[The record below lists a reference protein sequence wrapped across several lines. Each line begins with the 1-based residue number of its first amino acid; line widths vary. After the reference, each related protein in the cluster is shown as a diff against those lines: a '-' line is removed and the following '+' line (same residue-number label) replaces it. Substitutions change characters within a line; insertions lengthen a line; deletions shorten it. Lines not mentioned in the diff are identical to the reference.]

1 MPGRPARRATSAT
14 LFTTVVPETGR
25 DSPNADG
32 SPMMTRCAVVGLAL
46 MLSAS
51 GTRAQDGTEPAK
63 EESAAPQLRFT
74 LSPRGEYAFESDLDD
89 QDAEAAVGRAGLGS
103 GLSYQATDRLT
114 LILRLE
120 VEASWY
126 RFSGMREGGGDAE
139 DLLEDAYSVGISPV
153 VSYGIDDKWSVIGGV
168 LIDFSGEADADVGDS
183 GTYGGFGMVR
193 YAFSDRLALSV
204 GLGGKSRLEDDAR
217 VIPLLGVEWKITDRV
232 TLSSEGPGL
241 RLTASINDQ
250 WSAWVSG
257 AWESREYRL
266 EDDHA
271 VFADGVAR
279 DERVPVRAGAT
290 WSPSR
295 RVSVDAFVGVVLYQK
310 YEFLDRDGNEAL
322 EDNTDPAPMIGLS
335 AQFSF

>member
-1 MPGRPARRATSAT
+1 MKTMKKWTIG
-14 LFTTVVPETGR
+14 L
-25 DSPNADG
+25 
-32 SPMMTRCAVVGLAL
+32 GLA
-46 MLSAS
+46 MAMMGACSA
-51 GTRAQDGTEPAK
+51 GAQEAAETTDAK
-63 EESAAPQLRFT
+63 ASERPRLRFE
-74 LSPRGEYAFESDLDD
+74 LSPRAEYAFESDLDD

-103 GLSYQATDRLT
+103 RLSYQATDRLT

-126 RFSGMREGGGDAE
+126 RFSGMREGGGDAD
-139 DLLEDAYSVGISPV
+139 DLLEDAYTAGITPV
-153 VSYGIDDKWSVIGGV
+153 VAYGIDDKWSVMGGA
-168 LIDFSGEADADVGDS
+168 LIEFGGEADADVGDS
-183 GTYGGFGMVR
+183 GTYGAFGMVR
-193 YAFSDRLALSV
+193 YAFSDRFALSL

-250 WSAWVSG
+250 WAVWVSG

-290 WSPSR
+290 WSPSG
-295 RVSVDAFVGVVLYQK
+295 RVSVDAFVGVVLYQN
-310 YEFLDRDGNEAL
+310 YEFLDRDGNEVL
-322 EDNTDPAPMIGLS
+322 EDNTDPAPMIGLN
-335 AQFSF
+335 ARFSF